1 MSVVLQ
7 FKRCIIPALLLS
19 LTACSLTP
27 VKQAGNLENL
37 ETPAAWDQALGEG
50 VSLDSLTDLI
60 ADAQLQGLLQ
70 EAMQAN
76 PDLRQT
82 ALRLRE
88 SGFSL
93 TAQNASRIP
102 EVSASGKGE
111 RSGSDE
117 VDARSTYSAGL
128 NLSWELDIWGRL
140 SDQSDAAQSDYAA
153 AEEDLNAAKASLAA
167 QVMQTWIALSA
178 DQSRLDIQKARLD
191 SLQLTEATILER
203 FQNGLGDLADLDAAR
218 LSTANAK
225 AQLEQLSQTFH
236 DRQRTLNVLLGRL
249 PQTPNQTTEILPE
262 VTLPQAD
269 TPMQVIGARPDLKAA
284 YRRILAEDARASA
297 AYKNLLPG
305 FSLSASLSDS
315 GERVSDLF
323 QQSPAWSL
331 LGSMTAP
338 LFNGGKIKA
347 NADAQASVAER
358 AWWNYRETLLNALN
372 EVESAL
378 ESERRLSAQQTH
390 YQSAREHAESSLN
403 HYQELY
409 SQGLA
414 DITDLLQ
421 AQRSLFDAQNQ
432 LLETRRDRMSNR
444 ITLGLALGLTL

>member
-1 MSVVLQ
+1 MSVVLH
-7 FKRCIIPALLLS
+7 FKRCIIPVLLLS
-19 LTACSLTP
+19 LTACSLAP
-27 VKQAGNLENL
+27 AKQAGELENM
-37 ETPAAWDQALGEG
+37 EAPAAWEHALGEG
-50 VSLDSLTDLI
+50 VALESLTDLI
-60 ADAQLQGLLQ
+60 ADGQLQSLLQ

-88 SGFSL
+88 SGL
-93 TAQNASRIP
+93 TLKAQNASQLP
-102 EVSASGKGE
+102 EVSASAKGE
-111 RSGSDE
+111 RSGSE
-117 VDARSTYSAGL
+117 EAGSHNAYTAGL

-140 SDQSDAAQSDYAA
+140 SDQSDAAGEDYIAV
-153 AEEDLNAAKASLAA
+153 EEDLNAAKASLAA

-178 DQSRLDIQKARLD
+178 DQSRLDIQQARID
-191 SLQLTEATILER
+191 SLQLTETTILER
-203 FQNGLGDLADLDAAR
+203 FQSGLGDLADLDAAR

-225 AQLEQLSQTFH
+225 AQLEQLQQTFH
-236 DRQRTLNVLLGRL
+236 DRLRTLNVLLGRL
-249 PQTPNQTTEILPE
+249 PQAEILTAEILPD
-262 VTLPQAD
+262 VALPHAN
-269 TPMQVIGARPDLKAA
+269 TPLQVIGARPDLKAA
-284 YRRILAEDARASA
+284 YRRIRAEDARTNA

-323 QQSPAWSL
+323 RQSPAWSL

-347 NADAQASVAER
+347 NADTQASVAER
-358 AWWNYRETLLNALN
+358 AWWSYRETLLNALN
-372 EVESAL
+372 EVESGL
-378 ESERRLSAQQTH
+378 ESERRLSAQQVH

-421 AQRSLFDAQNQ
+421 AQRSLFDAQTQ
-432 LLETRRDRMSNR
+432 LLETRRDHMSNR